1 MSSCYVDNNNET
13 LQHLLFQCPSAK
25 FTVKEMEDLF
35 FKNSALEIPR
45 KFREK
50 DICQAVNIHFKWE
63 LWNIR
68 NDVKYNGIKWEN
80 ML

>member
-35 FKNSALEIPR
+35 FKNSAFSNTPIEHTLENNVLSQCTDRHLSVDKLIMW
-45 KFREK
+45 K
-50 DICQAVNIHFKWE
+50 A
-63 LWNIR
+63 
-68 NDVKYNGIKWEN
+68 
-80 ML
+80 